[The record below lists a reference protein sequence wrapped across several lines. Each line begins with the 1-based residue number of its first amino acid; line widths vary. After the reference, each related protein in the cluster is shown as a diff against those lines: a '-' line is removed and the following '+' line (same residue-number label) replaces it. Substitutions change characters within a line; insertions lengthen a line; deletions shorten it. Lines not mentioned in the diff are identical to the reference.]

1 MVSTE
6 FDTGKSASSPD
17 FKLYPYKH
25 MPRLLVAMEF
35 THADSTPTSVAP
47 LGLTPSRCIS
57 LNIATASSTRELL
70 PYAVTMQFQ
79 DTRVR
84 LGISSNR
91 WRASGRQAHLAY
103 MSRSEVRT
111 KTSEAAPASR
121 ACEWRERP
129 RRGRRSAAQ
138 DLAREGKVEASPPRR
153 PAARRDA

>member
-1 MVSTE
+1 M
-6 FDTGKSASSPD
+6 A
-17 FKLYPYKH
+17 
-25 MPRLLVAMEF
+25 
-35 THADSTPTSVAP
+35 
-47 LGLTPSRCIS
+47 

-70 PYAVTMQFQ
+70 LYAVTMQFQ

-91 WRASGRQAHLAY
+91 RRASGRQAHLAY

-121 ACEWRERP
+121 ACAWRERP
-129 RRGRRSAAQ
+129 RRGKRSAAQ

-153 PAARRDA
+153 PAARRAA